1 MKRLRCYC
9 CWVPHVGGCLLEH
22 CLHPPPL
29 LPFKH
34 HQIPRCAC
42 IGAHSDRCS
51 VVGVPITTQKR
62 RQAAAGGT
70 LEVGTR
76 MARRTRFG
84 FCAVKKEELDD
95 ELFGTDTPPS
105 TGTCAIK
112 GELKSSIRRQTPN
125 TNRGGSK
132 TPATSAG
139 GSGREPPE
147 TSRYFDSSLPVRGR
161 KRKVAASVT
170 GPAEGSCTTGSKS
183 RRHRGTGD
191 GTGKASK
198 LSATSPSATTGFCA
212 VGARRRSS
220 RTLNAVKKEELTSA
234 LELPEPSPSDAK
246 RRTKGDTS
254 TIGDCKPLRRRAAVA
269 AKGEVCVQAS
279 EEGKGKKKARTKAK
293 ANIEK
298 RGEVRERAIP
308 PRLAEKA
315 ALIIQIMDKL
325 YPDPPIPI
333 NHLDS
338 FTLLCGVLLS
348 AQTTD
353 AQVNLVTQELFRV
366 APNPQSLSK
375 MAQEDL
381 QQIIRSVGLAP
392 TKAKHLIALSQQIL
406 DRFDGKVPQTFEGLQ
421 SLPGV
426 GRKTAAVVMVQ
437 AFNTP
442 AFPVDTHIHRLA
454 LRWELTKN
462 EKNASKVEEDL
473 MAVFPR
479 DSWAKLHLQFIY
491 FGREHCQ
498 ARVHDASACPICSWV
513 KKTGPGSP
521 KALAELT
528 CLNDYLASPTPTKK
542 SSKNA
547 IVYSERML
555 EMEQFRMKLE
565 DS

>member
-1 MKRLRCYC
+1 M
-9 CWVPHVGGCLLEH
+9 
-22 CLHPPPL
+22 
-29 LPFKH
+29 
-34 HQIPRCAC
+34 
-42 IGAHSDRCS
+42 
-51 VVGVPITTQKR
+51 
-62 RQAAAGGT
+62 QA
-70 LEVGTR
+70 GTR
-76 MARRTRFG
+76 MARRTRSG

-95 ELFGTDTPPS
+95 EAFGTDAPS
-105 TGTCAIK
+105 SLPTGTCVVK
-112 GELKSSIRRQTPN
+112 DEPKSSIIRLAPN
-125 TNRGGSK
+125 TSQGGS
-132 TPATSAG
+132 TASATSAA
-139 GSGREPPE
+139 GSAHPEPSE
-147 TSRYFDSSLPVRGR
+147 TSRYFDSSPRVRGS
-161 KRKVAASVT
+161 KRKAAASVT
-170 GPAEGSCTTGSKS
+170 GSAGGSCATGGRSS
-183 RRHRGTGD
+183 RLRGASD
-191 GTGKASK
+191 GTRRASR
-198 LSATSPSATTGFCA
+198 LSATPPSAITAVYA
-212 VGARRRSS
+212 VGAQRRSS
-220 RTLNAVKKEELTSA
+220 GRLNAAKKEELTSA
-234 LELPEPSPSDAK
+234 LELPEPSPSGAK
-246 RRTKGDTS
+246 RRAKGDAS
-254 TIGDCKPLRRRAAVA
+254 TNGDRKPPRRRAVA
-269 AKGEVCVQAS
+269 ATKEEVCVQAS
-279 EEGKGKKKARTKAK
+279 EEGKGKKKPRTKAK
-293 ANIEK
+293 AKTEK
-298 RGEVRERAIP
+298 GEGVRERVIP

-315 ALIIQIMDKL
+315 ALIIQVMDEL

-366 APNPQSLSK
+366 APDPQSLSK
-375 MAQEDL
+375 MAHEDL

-406 DRFDGKVPQTFEGLQ
+406 DRYDGKVPQTFEGLQ

-454 LRWELTKN
+454 LRWGLTKN

-473 MAVFPR
+473 MALFPR
-479 DSWAKLHLQFIY
+479 YSWAKLHLQFIY

-521 KALAELT
+521 KALGELT

-547 IVYSERML
+547 IVYSERKL
-555 EMEQFRMKLE
+555 EMEQFKMKLE

>member
-1 MKRLRCYC
+1 M
-9 CWVPHVGGCLLEH
+9 
-22 CLHPPPL
+22 
-29 LPFKH
+29 
-34 HQIPRCAC
+34 
-42 IGAHSDRCS
+42 D
-51 VVGVPITTQKR
+51 
-62 RQAAAGGT
+62 
-70 LEVGTR
+70 
-76 MARRTRFG
+76 RRTRSG

-95 ELFGTDTPPS
+95 ELFGTDTPSPP
-105 TGTCAIK
+105 TGTCVIK
-112 GELKSSIRRQTPN
+112 DEPKSSIRRQTPH
-125 TNRGGSK
+125 TNQGSS
-132 TPATSAG
+132 TTSSISAG
-139 GSGREPPE
+139 GSGDPESSE
-147 TSRYFDSSLPVRGR
+147 TSRYFDSSPPVRGR
-161 KRKVAASVT
+161 KRKAAASVT
-170 GPAEGSCTTGSKS
+170 GPAGANCATGGES
-183 RRHRGTGD
+183 RRHRGAVD

-198 LSATSPSATTGFCA
+198 LSTTPPSATTGVCA
-212 VGARRRSS
+212 VGTRRRRSV
-220 RTLNAVKKEELTSA
+220 RLNAVKKEELTSV
-234 LELPEPSPSDAK
+234 LELPESSPSDAK
-246 RRTKGDTS
+246 RRTKGDAS
-254 TIGDCKPLRRRAAVA
+254 TNGGCKPLRRQAAVA
-269 AKGEVCVQAS
+269 TKGEVRVQAS
-279 EEGKGKKKARTKAK
+279 EGGRGKEKARTKTK
-293 ANIEK
+293 AEIKKGE
-298 RGEVRERAIP
+298 EVRERAIP

-315 ALIIQIMDKL
+315 ALILQIMDRL

-454 LRWELTKN
+454 LRWGLTKN

-498 ARVHDASACPICSWV
+498 ARVHDASVCPICSWV

-547 IVYSERML
+547 IVYSERKL
-555 EMEQFRMKLE
+555 EMEQNETGRQL
-565 DS
+565 SWH